1 MRFVVMIN
9 SRKCVFSPE
18 LLEQFVEVLAGADL
32 YDEVYVGS
40 GKGSTGSNNN
50 YNPVIKPAVPDDWF
64 EARIMRDDFV
74 DTIKL
79 RMKLEAANND

>member
-1 MRFVVMIN
+1 MIN
-9 SRKCVFSPE
+9 SRKCVFTSE
-18 LLEQFVEVLAGADL
+18 LLEQFVEVLAGAEL

-50 YNPVIKPAVPDDWF
+50 YNPVVKPSAPDEWF
-64 EARIMRDDFV
+64 EAKIMRDDFV

-79 RMKLEAANND
+79 RMKLEAASD